1 MRNIVAGAI
10 REEVKSKAG
19 ATVDLPCVINQ
30 NECGDF
36 HSIKWYK
43 ENRRVY
49 VYSPI
54 ANFAKA
60 EGELVERGTLIFE
73 GNNSTTRLQIK
84 DLNTK
89 DEGEYKCEITFLDIT
104 KDCPV
109 VQLVKLTTLGKQYLV
124 NYVGVRI
131 HQGIRMIKLSEM
143 RPLGSATFW
152 DNHLPAVTMILT
164 PILVSLKPKIL
175 PNMWCHFL

>member
-1 MRNIVAGAI
+1 M
-10 REEVKSKAG
+10 
-19 ATVDLPCVINQ
+19 DLPCVINQ
-30 NECGDF
+30 AECGDF

-60 EGELVERGTLIFE
+60 EGELVDRGNLIFD
-73 GNNSTTRLQIK
+73 GNNETTRLQIQ
-84 DLNTK
+84 DLKTT

-109 VQLVKLTTLGKQYLV
+109 VQLVKLTTLGKDWFLV
-124 NYVGVRI
+124 S
-131 HQGIRMIKLSEM
+131 GIDTKKNLYFWSFGGDQMDTLICFFYKLS
-143 RPLGSATFW
+143 PVISQQKI
-152 DNHLPAVTMILT
+152 MILMWF
-164 PILVSLKPKIL
+164 LVISCMFVIDFKVLEKIKVGD
-175 PNMWCHFL
+175 

>member
-1 MRNIVAGAI
+1 M
-10 REEVKSKAG
+10 
-19 ATVDLPCVINQ
+19 DLPCVINQ
-30 NECGDF
+30 AECGDF

-60 EGELVERGTLIFE
+60 EGELVDRGNLIFD
-73 GNNSTTRLQIK
+73 GNNETTRLQIQ
-84 DLNTK
+84 DLKTT

-109 VQLVKLTTLGKQYLV
+109 VQLVKLTTLGKDW
-124 NYVGVRI
+124 
-131 HQGIRMIKLSEM
+131 
-143 RPLGSATFW
+143 F
-152 DNHLPAVTMILT
+152 
-164 PILVSLKPKIL
+164 LVSGIDTKNNFYFWPFGREQIVTTFCFFYKIDPIISPVIPQQKIQIL
-175 PNMWCHFL
+175 MRCFVMSCMFVIDCKVLEKIMK

>member
-1 MRNIVAGAI
+1 MLEFQHFKQVSSVWQNCTIFAGAL

-19 ATVDLPCVINQ
+19 STVDLPCVINQ
-30 NECGDF
+30 ARCGDF

-60 EGELVERGTLIFE
+60 EAELVERGNLIFDS
-73 GNNSTTRLQIK
+73 NNETTRLQIS
-84 DLNTK
+84 DTK
-89 DEGEYKCEITFLDIT
+89 TTDEGEYKCEITFLDIT

-109 VQLVKLTTLGKQYLV
+109 VQLVKLTTLGTWKK
-124 NYVGVRI
+124 
-131 HQGIRMIKLSEM
+131 KLASYT
-143 RPLGSATFW
+143 S
-152 DNHLPAVTMILT
+152 
-164 PILVSLKPKIL
+164 
-175 PNMWCHFL
+175 FLLEFNE